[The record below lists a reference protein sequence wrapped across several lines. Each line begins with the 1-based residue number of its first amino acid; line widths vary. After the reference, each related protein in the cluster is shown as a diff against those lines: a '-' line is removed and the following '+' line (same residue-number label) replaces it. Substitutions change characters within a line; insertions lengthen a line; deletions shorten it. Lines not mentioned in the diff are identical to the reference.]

1 MAHLRQA
8 RALGKL
14 HGVESLG
21 GSLASYQLLVK
32 YFDANPKCE
41 GMSATCADNTTD
53 VGPARAAQGQSR
65 PRPEPPKRPC
75 SRGWP
80 EPGAAWGVL
89 WR

>member
-1 MAHLRQA
+1 MSHLRKA

-41 GMSATCADNTTD
+41 GMSATCVDNTPD
-53 VGPARAAQGQSR
+53 VWPARAAQ
-65 PRPEPPKRPC
+65 
-75 SRGWP
+75 
-80 EPGAAWGVL
+80 AAL
-89 WR
+89 